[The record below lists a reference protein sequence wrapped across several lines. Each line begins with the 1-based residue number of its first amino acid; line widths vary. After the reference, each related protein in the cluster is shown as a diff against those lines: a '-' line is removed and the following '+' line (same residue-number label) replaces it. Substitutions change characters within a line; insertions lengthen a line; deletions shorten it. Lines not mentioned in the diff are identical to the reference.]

1 MGPGAL
7 VYRSSPSEV
16 RRWRLLHVGIGLP
29 LALVGVLSVWAGMAG
44 GLSGDGA
51 AGGGGGGTTM
61 VLVLYVAVG
70 FVILA
75 FGLRYAL
82 LGLRG
87 HGIVLYE
94 RAVEADF
101 PGRWFIVPER
111 RLEGLVRVRVEGTPQ
126 ATSAYAIAA
135 SGHAVALPTSFV
147 EHSDLWMLGALGTRP
162 VAPGG
167 RAAARIAKSAGGEA
181 GEADVLVEL
190 DGQAPAAP
198 VTAPAAA
205 PAGAAPTR
213 WRSGEAAVPAA
224 RPRSVPAP
232 PPPLPPLPPPPP
244 TPSLAAT
251 SPAPPVPRAP
261 VPPSSPTVPAAS
273 AEEGL
278 LVELEPIEAPP
289 PAPSVDSGFELEQ
302 IEPPPSPPEPRPAP
316 PRAKGSDWEEVD
328 VPLG

>member
-1 MGPGAL
+1 
-7 VYRSSPSEV
+7 
-16 RRWRLLHVGIGLP
+16 
-29 LALVGVLSVWAGMAG
+29 
-44 GLSGDGA
+44 
-51 AGGGGGGTTM
+51 M

-147 EHSDLWMLGALGTRP
+147 ERSDLWMLGALGTRP

-167 RAAARIAKSAGGEA
+167 KAAARMAKGAGGEA

-261 VPPSSPTVPAAS
+261 VPPSSPTAPAAS